1 MAAVLCLIDR
11 RANRLAQRLQAA
23 GHHVYQ
29 SFTADHAVSMCVNHY
44 IDVAVLDQAIFV
56 ETDCWSVAQSIKSVR
71 PSVQV
76 VLMTRGIMIAD
87 QKPLGVDALLGHGA
101 LPELLQYLESLEQ
114 AARSATREAYPQP
127 VTETI
132 Q

>member
-11 RANRLAQRLQAA
+11 RSNRLAQRVRAA
-23 GHHVYQ
+23 GHQVYE
-29 SFTADHAVSMCVNHY
+29 SFTPDHAVSMCVNHQ

-87 QKPLGVDALLGHGA
+87 QKPLGVDAVLGHGA
-101 LPELLQYLESLEQ
+101 VPELLQYLDSLD
-114 AARSATREAYPQP
+114 RATRTATLDDYPQP
-127 VTETI
+127 ITETI

>member
-11 RANRLAQRLQAA
+11 RSNRLAQRLRAA
-23 GHHVYQ
+23 GHHVYE
-29 SFTADHAVSMCVNHY
+29 SFTADHAVSLCVNHY
-44 IDVAVLDQAIFV
+44 IDVVVLDQAIFV

-76 VLMTRGIMIAD
+76 VLMTRGIMISE
-87 QKPLGVDALLGHGA
+87 QKPLGVDAILGHGA
-101 LPELLQYLESLEQ
+101 TADLLQYLESRDG
-114 AARSATREAYPQP
+114 AARSAPQDDFQMP
-127 VTETI
+127 TADRI

>member
-56 ETDCWSVAQSIKSVR
+56 ETDCWSVARAWMSMPGQPSARPDRVR
-71 PSVQV
+71 RH
-76 VLMTRGIMIAD
+76 LTKRAKCRDI
-87 QKPLGVDALLGHGA
+87 
-101 LPELLQYLESLEQ
+101 
-114 AARSATREAYPQP
+114 
-127 VTETI
+127 
-132 Q
+132 